1 MTVCKPK
8 DMQNP
13 VFVVPAEFI
22 AKQLDKIVNLDDI
35 TADRIIEKAHWTD
48 RLKAFSQQMMQ

>member
-1 MTVCKPK
+1 
-8 DMQNP
+8 MQDP